1 MMYNYDNLYLE
12 AIRNEKYTTLGP
24 YNYEYPNVVV
34 TGTFP
39 LNQLPYDYFSSLAN
53 LKSQIFYSGLPRISS
68 TPLGVNSLYN
78 RFPYINQNSL
88 QTKQI

>member
-1 MMYNYDNLYLE
+1 MNNYLE
-12 AIRNEKYTTLGP
+12 FRNDDKINYLGP
-24 YNYEYPNVVV
+24 YNYEYPSVVV

-39 LNQLPYDYFSSLAN
+39 LIKLPYDYFSTLAN
-53 LKSQIFYSGLPRISS
+53 VKSQIFYAGLPRISS